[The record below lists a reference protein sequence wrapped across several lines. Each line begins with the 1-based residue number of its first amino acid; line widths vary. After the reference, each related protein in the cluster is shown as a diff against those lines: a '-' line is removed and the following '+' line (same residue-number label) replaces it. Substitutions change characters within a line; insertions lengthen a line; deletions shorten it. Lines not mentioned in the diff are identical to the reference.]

1 MEELTDVLASLGE
14 DLDEDQVAE
23 MMQQADQDGDGQ
35 VSFEEFKCIMGGQ
48 G

>member
-1 MEELTDVLASLGE
+1 MGGAVDTFDYFIILP
-14 DLDEDQVAE
+14 QVAE